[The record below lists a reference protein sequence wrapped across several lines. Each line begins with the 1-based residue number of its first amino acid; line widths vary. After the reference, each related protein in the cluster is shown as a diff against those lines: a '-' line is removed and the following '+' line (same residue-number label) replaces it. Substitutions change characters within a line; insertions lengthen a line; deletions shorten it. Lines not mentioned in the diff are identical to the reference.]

1 MEHQCNVLQC
11 VVYGL
16 VIGGGGAGDM
26 EHQCN
31 CHALTLEILIIFYVW
46 LGQGVTRVG
55 NSMSSVSLFLAECC
69 SQSEA
74 AVYRCL

>member
-1 MEHQCNVLQC
+1 MRTQRNGCLQQL
-11 VVYGL
+11 YIDFD
-16 VIGGGGAGDM
+16 IGFASRLYPL
-26 EHQCN
+26 
-31 CHALTLEILIIFYVW
+31 CHTLTLEILIILYVW

-55 NSMSSVSLFLAECC
+55 NSMFSVSLFLAECG